1 VSRSAPAAAAP
12 AVLRTARP
20 DLEVRRLIWQ
30 LDLWPK
36 RWRGAH
42 GLDGVRRDWQL
53 AVKAF
58 GSREEVESVDMRTVD
73 GPGGG
78 VTLRIYTPA
87 TGSSP
92 RGVLAWIHGGGF
104 IAGDL
109 YTAGGMCRA
118 LANRSGA
125 IVVAVGY
132 RRAPEHPLETAR
144 ADCLAAVRWLAEH
157 AAEIGGDPRR
167 LAVGGDSAGGA
178 LAAAVAHDCGH
189 RGGPPLCA
197 QVLVYPA
204 TDLDGDHP
212 SLHEN
217 ARGYLLTRERIEWIR
232 SLLSQVSDLSAPG
245 ASPLDIPDLRGL
257 PPAVVVTAGFD
268 PLRDEGLAYV
278 RRLRE
283 AGVPVELLHYPG
295 EVHGFMSFD
304 RVLLGARDA
313 VDRVGS
319 LVATV
324 VVGGLAGSGV
334 EEITIPWPRGWQGV
348 PWLHP
353 GQRWRETTVACLM
366 ARDQVGRRGVLEG
379 IAKLCPRVSGGSPP
393 GKLRSMDVSGNLRTN

>member
-1 VSRSAPAAAAP
+1 
-12 AVLRTARP
+12 LR
-20 DLEVRRLIWQ
+20 
-30 LDLWPK
+30 
-36 RWRGAH
+36 
-42 GLDGVRRDWQL
+42 
-53 AVKAF
+53 
-58 GSREEVESVDMRTVD
+58 
-73 GPGGG
+73 
-78 VTLRIYTPA
+78 
-87 TGSSP
+87 
-92 RGVLAWIHGGGF
+92 
-104 IAGDL
+104 
-109 YTAGGMCRA
+109 
-118 LANRSGA
+118 
-125 IVVAVGY
+125 
-132 RRAPEHPLETAR
+132 
-144 ADCLAAVRWLAEH
+144 
-157 AAEIGGDPRR
+157 
-167 LAVGGDSAGGA
+167 
-178 LAAAVAHDCGH
+178 
-189 RGGPPLCA
+189 A

-232 SLLSQVSDLSAPG
+232 SLLAQVSDLSAPA

-304 RVLLGARDA
+304 RVLLGARGA

-324 VVGGLAGSGV
+324 FAGGLAGSGV
-334 EEITIPWPRGWQGV
+334 EEITVPWPRGWQGV

-353 GQRWRETTVACLM
+353 GQRWKETTVACLM

-393 GKLRSMDVSGNLRTN
+393 GKLRSRDVSGNLRTN